1 VVWRVARDNGC
12 GVGARGGRDDAC
24 AVEYVDCGECGDE
37 CHGGDGGGDEYVSGE
52 LGGGVSDAG
61 TGTEMVGLEVGVVA

>member
-1 VVWRVARDNGC
+1 
-12 GVGARGGRDDAC
+12 
-24 AVEYVDCGECGDE
+24 VEYVDCGECGDE